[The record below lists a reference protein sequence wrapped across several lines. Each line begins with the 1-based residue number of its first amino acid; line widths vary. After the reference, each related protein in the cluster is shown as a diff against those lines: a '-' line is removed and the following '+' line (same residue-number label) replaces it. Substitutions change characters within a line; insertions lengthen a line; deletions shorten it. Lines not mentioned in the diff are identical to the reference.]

1 MTPPTNISTPPSS
14 TPAMHDLRPDVDP
27 HDPLA
32 AWILDARADVDHLA
46 SRTLNEDARLGD
58 QMRATMGRAARRTL
72 AASLLMGV
80 AGLGCAAPV
89 LFAVFAS
96 VANLA
101 HGGSYPAAQRL
112 LAFLSNIDDAFLNVY
127 HAMTF
132 GLGIL
137 LIPGAFLI
145 RSRGPFRQLLGI
157 ASAWMVLGLVLV
169 SYPVAA
175 IVLGMNTS
183 ILAALGVPVALAL
196 LLRGTPT
203 PAALDRAR
211 EFQPA
216 AFRGV
221 LLLSLVMAVA
231 DALVLGGAAV
241 FGGTLALARLVAH
254 LFGEVYVRYLSIDW
268 VFQYVLIPGAAS
280 AAMFLCARG
289 LLRLKIWALLAAVA
303 MNWVVMFGCLYEV
316 IDVGFGA
323 LLLAFTSIIQ
333 LFLPVPVLAAM
344 IRGRVVPRPRLERL
358 MPRLLRGTL
367 VAATLWLVLDV
378 VRAAL

>member
-1 MTPPTNISTPPSS
+1 M
-14 TPAMHDLRPDVDP
+14 R
-27 HDPLA
+27 
-32 AWILDARADVDHLA
+32 RE
-46 SRTLNEDARLGD
+46 RD
-58 QMRATMGRAARRTL
+58 QP
-72 AASLLMGV
+72 
-80 AGLGCAAPV
+80 C
-89 LFAVFAS
+89 
-96 VANLA
+96 
-101 HGGSYPAAQRL
+101 
-112 LAFLSNIDDAFLNVY
+112 
-127 HAMTF
+127 
-132 GLGIL
+132 GIT
-137 LIPGAFLI
+137 
-145 RSRGPFRQLLGI
+145 RQL
-157 ASAWMVLGLVLV
+157 SFRHR
-169 SYPVAA
+169 PV
-175 IVLGMNTS
+175 
-183 ILAALGVPVALAL
+183 
-196 LLRGTPT
+196 RGRSPR
-203 PAALDRAR
+203 AVQGRAR

-254 LFGEVYVRYLSIDW
+254 LFGEVYVRYLPSIDW

-367 VAATLWLVLDV
+367 VAATGWLVLDV
-378 VRAAL
+378 VRAVL